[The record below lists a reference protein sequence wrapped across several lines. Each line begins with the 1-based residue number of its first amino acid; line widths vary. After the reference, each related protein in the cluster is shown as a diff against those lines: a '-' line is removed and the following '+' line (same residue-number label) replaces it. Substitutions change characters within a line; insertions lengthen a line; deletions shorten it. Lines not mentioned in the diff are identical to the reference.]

1 MWQEKAIAFNF
12 PRINYW
18 EINQVTSEC
27 QIDILDETSK
37 KRSKTE
43 KEFDGDHPIFHILNS
58 LGSNFQL
65 RLTTLIVWI
74 KFTQKG
80 YSQSKK

>member
-1 MWQEKAIAFNF
+1 MWQEKAIVFKSL
-12 PRINYW
+12 RINYW
-18 EINQVTSEC
+18 EINQVTSKC

-43 KEFDGDHPIFHILNS
+43 KEFDGDHQILHILNS
-58 LGSNFQL
+58 LGSKFQL

>member
-1 MWQEKAIAFNF
+1 MWQEKAIVFKSL
-12 PRINYW
+12 RINYW
-18 EINQVTSEC
+18 EINQVTSKC

-43 KEFDGDHPIFHILNS
+43 KGFDCDHQILHILNS
-58 LGSNFQL
+58 LGSKFQL

-80 YSQSKK
+80 YF